1 MTTRRG
7 TTPKAENKGL
17 RVKKETIRD
26 LSPKQKAS
34 GIKGGDRTR
43 QPTSYNC

>member
-1 MTTRRG
+1 MTTRRA

-26 LSPKQKAS
+26 LGPKQKAS